1 MKPFEL
7 YTPGTGTKSL
17 PDFQPLV
24 DPVAADT
31 YLPSEALAEAV
42 NVALLLGQPLL
53 LTGEPG
59 TGKTRLAWHI
69 ASAFNNV
76 WKEPL
81 VYEVQTSSVKKDL
94 FYHYDALGHFR
105 WAQDKEADPSADKT
119 QKFIR
124 YEALGKAIKIAA
136 EEGRRSVVLIDELDK
151 APRDLPNDLLAAIES
166 LRFEVPEVPGEKLE
180 FKCPP
185 ELRPVII
192 ITSNS
197 EKNLPEAF
205 LRRVIY
211 HHIEFPDPEA
221 LLAILKAKKIAF
233 AADDDLEAIVQH
245 FCSLRDEKSL
255 IKRPATAELIA
266 WASLL
271 PKLGFPTRKLREAPR
286 DLSEGEYKLLLASYA
301 VLAKTEEDLKK
312 LKPSK

>member
-1 MKPFEL
+1 MTPFEL
-7 YTPGTGTKSL
+7 YRPGAEKTSL
-17 PDFQPLV
+17 PDFKPLV
-24 DPVAADT
+24 DPATADT
-31 YLPSEALAEAV
+31 YLPSPALAEAV

-69 ASAFNNV
+69 TRSFDNLGP
-76 WKEPL
+76 EPL

-105 WAQDKEADPSADKT
+105 WAQDKEADPEADKA

-124 YEALGKAIKIAA
+124 YEALGKAILIAA
-136 EEGRRSVVLIDELDK
+136 REGRRSVVLIDELDK

-166 LRFEVPEVPGEKLE
+166 LRFDVPEVPGAKLE

-185 ELRPVII
+185 ELRPVIV

-197 EKNLPEAF
+197 ERNLPEAF
-205 LRRVIY
+205 LRRVVY
-211 HHIEFPDPEA
+211 HHIEFPEPDA
-221 LLAILKAKKIAF
+221 LVAILKAKQIAF
-233 AADDDLEAIVQH
+233 GPEDDPEAIVNH
-245 FCSLRDEKSL
+245 FCSLRKEKNL
-255 IKRPATAELIA
+255 AKCPATAELIA

-271 PKLGFPTRKLREAPR
+271 PKLGFPTRKLAEVGNLGA
-286 DLSEGEYKLLLASYA
+286 EEKKLLYASYA
-301 VLAKTEEDLKK
+301 VLAKTEEDLRK
-312 LKPSK
+312 LK